1 MPLSPCGFS
10 RKNAFSGRVK
20 KLSENVKLRYPGCFI
35 KLHSKIIGNRKF
47 RDKFSIPCSK
57 APWKGKT
64 IFSSMRI
71 AAL

>member
-1 MPLSPCGFS
+1 MTPSPCGFS

-20 KLSENVKLRYPGCFI
+20 KLSENVKLMYPGCFI
-35 KLHSKIIGNRKF
+35 KLHSKIIGNKKF